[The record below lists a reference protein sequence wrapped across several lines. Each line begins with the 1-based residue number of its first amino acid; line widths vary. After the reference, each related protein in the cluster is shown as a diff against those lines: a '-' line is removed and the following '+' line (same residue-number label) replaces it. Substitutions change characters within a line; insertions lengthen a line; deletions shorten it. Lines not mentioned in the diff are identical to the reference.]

1 LVSYFYVEVLHPV
14 AFDATL
20 FYSIHPNARALCLAA
35 FQARA

>member
-1 LVSYFYVEVLHPV
+1 LYVEVLHSV

-20 FYSIHPNARALCLAA
+20 FYTIHPNARALWLAA